1 MIDTLPSSI
10 AISPQQKEALEVIA
24 EELRN
29 LQDPDW
35 PPRVILLW
43 SDGTPQSDAAVKLD
57 IGVEA
62 VERLCRR
69 WLSAAPRIGAAEARV
84 SKAFTTFFSLVC
96 DTLSQESP
104 TAATS
109 GSPEG
114 ITKTGAANQGRLIES
129 KELRQA
135 TKALIEI
142 LHHQP
147 KVYGINRSN
156 WTLQSLAEAFAK
168 LYGQKP
174 SKSTISRLLREGGLR
189 WKKSRQ
195 VLTSPDPNYR
205 EKVDLLL
212 KTLQSLKPDEDL
224 FFIDELGSPAGLS
237 MLPAELWQTF
247 CYFQRDGEAGIRGTS
262 GGTTGNILGGL
273 TAQVFRWLRPAH
285 WKARG

>member
-1 MIDTLPSSI
+1 MIDTLPSAI
-10 AISPQQKEALEVIA
+10 AISPQQKEALEVIT

-62 VERLCRR
+62 VERLRRR

-114 ITKTGAANQGRLIES
+114 ITKTGAANQGRSIES
-129 KELRQA
+129 KELRPA

-142 LHHQP
+142 IHHQP
-147 KVYGINRSN
+147 KVYRH
-156 WTLQSLAEAFAK
+156 Q
-168 LYGQKP
+168 QK
-174 SKSTISRLLREGGLR
+174 
-189 WKKSRQ
+189 
-195 VLTSPDPNYR
+195 
-205 EKVDLLL
+205 
-212 KTLQSLKPDEDL
+212 
-224 FFIDELGSPAGLS
+224 
-237 MLPAELWQTF
+237 
-247 CYFQRDGEAGIRGTS
+247 
-262 GGTTGNILGGL
+262 
-273 TAQVFRWLRPAH
+273 
-285 WKARG
+285 